1 MALIVKKFGGTSVGS
16 IERIRHVAEQ
26 VLVDKH
32 NGDQVVVVVSA
43 MAGETNR
50 LVNLSKQI
58 MSMPEGREY
67 DVLVS
72 TGEQVTI
79 ALLALALQSMEA
91 PAISL
96 LAHQV
101 KILTD
106 SAHSKARIKMID
118 DSRIRS
124 ELAAGNIVIVP
135 GFQGI
140 DDNNNVTTL
149 GRGGSDTTAV
159 ALAAALKADVCQ
171 IFTDVDGVYTTD
183 PNLVSAARKID
194 KISYE
199 EMLEMASTGAKVLQI
214 RSVELAAKY
223 QVPLEVRSS
232 FDNIPGTLVTQE
244 DVAMESQL
252 VTGISFDRNEA
263 KIAVREV
270 PDLPGIASKVFAPIS
285 EANINVDMIVQN
297 VSSEGKTDLT
307 FTVTH
312 ADLERS
318 LGIVKKVAEEIG
330 AKHVETSEDV
340 AKVSVI
346 GLGMRSHAGIA
357 SQMFQTLAKENINV
371 QMISTSEIKISIIIN
386 DKYTELAV
394 RALHEAFELDKK
406 PKNSN

>member
-1 MALIVKKFGGTSVGS
+1 
-16 IERIRHVAEQ
+16 
-26 VLVDKH
+26 
-32 NGDQVVVVVSA
+32 
-43 MAGETNR
+43 
-50 LVNLSKQI
+50 
-58 MSMPEGREY
+58 
-67 DVLVS
+67 
-72 TGEQVTI
+72 
-79 ALLALALQSMEA
+79 
-91 PAISL
+91 
-96 LAHQV
+96 
-101 KILTD
+101 
-106 SAHSKARIKMID
+106 MID
-118 DSRIRS
+118 DSRIRQ
-124 ELAAGNIVIVP
+124 ELSAGNIVVVP

-140 DDNNNVTTL
+140 DENNNVTTL

-159 ALAAALKADVCQ
+159 ALAAALQADVCQ
-171 IFTDVDGVYTTD
+171 IFTDVDGVFTTD
-183 PNLVSAARKID
+183 PNLVSGAKKIER
-194 KISYE
+194 ISYE

-223 QVPLEVRSS
+223 KVPLEVRSS
-232 FDNIPGTLVTQE
+232 FHNQPGTLVVQE
-244 DVAMESQL
+244 DANMESQL

-270 PDLPGIASKVFAPIS
+270 PDVPGIASKVFAPIS

-297 VSSEGKTDLT
+297 ISLEGKTDLT

-312 ADLERS
+312 ADLEKALS
-318 LGIVKKVAEEIG
+318 IVKQVAQEIG

-357 SQMFQTLAKENINV
+357 SKMFQTLAKENINV

-406 PKNSN
+406 

>member
-16 IERIRHVAEQ
+16 IERIRDVAKQ
-26 VLVDKH
+26 VLLDKH

-50 LVNLSKQI
+50 LVGLSKDI

-79 ALLALALQSMEA
+79 ALLALALQDVAA

-118 DSRIRS
+118 DSRIRQ
-124 ELAAGNIVIVP
+124 ELSAGNIVVVP

-140 DDNNNVTTL
+140 DENNNVTTL

-159 ALAAALKADVCQ
+159 ALAAALQADVCQ
-171 IFTDVDGVYTTD
+171 IFTDVDGVFTTD
-183 PNLVSAARKID
+183 PNLVSGAKKIER
-194 KISYE
+194 ISYE

-223 QVPLEVRSS
+223 KVPLEVRSS
-232 FDNIPGTLVTQE
+232 FHNQPGTLVVQE
-244 DVAMESQL
+244 DANMESQL

-270 PDLPGIASKVFAPIS
+270 PDVPGIASKVFAPIS

-297 VSSEGKTDLT
+297 ISLEGKTDLT

-312 ADLERS
+312 ADLEKALS
-318 LGIVKKVAEEIG
+318 IVKQVAQEIG

-357 SQMFQTLAKENINV
+357 SKMFQTLAKENINV

-406 PKNSN
+406 